1 MRTLSRRRQAEVAN
15 PPLREIPGPAGRLEA
30 LHEPAVVVPGARVRA
45 AVVFAHPHPLHGGTM
60 HTKAVYR
67 ATKALASLGC
77 GVLRFNFRGVGK
89 SEGMFD
95 NAVGE
100 LDDLRSGLDF
110 MAAHYPDTEL
120 WAAGFSFGAYI
131 ALTAGARDARVTTL
145 IGIAPALQM
154 YDFSEVRTS
163 RKPKYFVQGERDEI
177 CPLRFMQ
184 SFFAELSEPKRLVV
198 VPGATH
204 LFTGRVEE
212 LGRSI
217 AAMLG
222 TPAEQPPHF
231 AGEGRS
237 T

>member
-1 MRTLSRRRQAEVAN
+1 VTR
-15 PPLREIPGPAGRLEA
+15 PPLREIPGPVGRLEA
-30 LHEPAVVVPGARVRA
+30 LLEPPVIAPGGRERA

-67 ATKALASLGC
+67 ATKALASFGC
-77 GVLRFNFRGVGK
+77 AVLRFNFRGVGK

-95 NAVGE
+95 NSVGE
-100 LDDLRSGLDF
+100 LDDFRAGLDF
-110 MAAHYPDTEL
+110 MAADYPDTEL

-163 RKPKYFVQGERDEI
+163 PKPKYFVQGERDEI
-177 CPLRFMQ
+177 CPLPYMQ
-184 SFFAELSEPKRLVV
+184 AFFVELSEPKRLVV

-204 LFTGRVEE
+204 LFTGRIEE
-212 LGRSI
+212 LGRAI
-217 AAMLG
+217 VAMLG
-222 TPAEQPPHF
+222 TPNERSPHP